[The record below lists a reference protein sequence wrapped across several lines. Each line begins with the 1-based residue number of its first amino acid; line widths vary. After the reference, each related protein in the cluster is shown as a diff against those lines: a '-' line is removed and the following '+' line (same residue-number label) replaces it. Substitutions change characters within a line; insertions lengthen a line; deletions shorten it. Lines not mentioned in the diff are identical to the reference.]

1 MAAVRAGLRRIG
13 YRLAACLIAAAAL
26 AGCPQHPHGASSGA
40 ARDLR
45 VPLSQ
50 AERDYLESL
59 PPLRVGVDPR
69 WAPMAFVDP
78 QGRIDG
84 ISADYL
90 DFVKSTLGVRF
101 RLVPTRSWGE
111 TIRLANE
118 GRIDIVVAVSQFD
131 GLAPGFSLSTP
142 YVSYPL
148 VIVTRE
154 TAPFIGSLQDLE
166 GAQVAI
172 VGDVQAAHLR
182 FPGLPSVHAVTVGS
196 AEEGLD
202 AVAQAR
208 AFAYIGNLGVID
220 RLVRE
225 RYAGTLRV
233 AAPADRIQD
242 LSFGVAPHFAPLLP
256 LINRVLSDIP
266 EIERERIQN
275 SWLSSRFTF
284 GVAPRTLWLVLT
296 PLGAVTMVFLA
307 LLSFNMLRLR
317 KEVRHRRRT
326 ERELVFETRFKALL
340 MDTVPIPVCVKDAD
354 GRYVAVNPAYEQ
366 AMGVRSEHVV
376 GKILPPPGPGR
387 DVDVDVFT
395 QAARAVIETGRPAQG
410 ELRYRGHDDT
420 THEAVYW
427 VRLCSGEDDDRAA
440 VLCAFVD
447 VSDLR
452 RMERRE
458 LEHKRRLVELT
469 QALPS
474 VVFQMRLR
482 RAPRPRFELVFA
494 NRRADAL
501 VRSQDTHATDAFA
514 PFVRSLD
521 PAQRRRLT
529 KMFLRSARLLER
541 VRAEFMLEMPDG
553 RLAWFHVEAEPRLRE
568 DGSVEWNGYLHDV
581 TEAKESH
588 AALIDAKHEAEE
600 AARGR
605 DAFIATVSHELRT
618 PMSGIIGILQLL
630 DHDALAEDDRRLV
643 EMAGNAAELLLRILN
658 DILDFAKSENGE
670 FSLESTP
677 ICIAEIVE
685 RAAGFVAPE
694 IQRKGLRLQVDIS
707 RAVAPRHLG
716 DMQRLGQVLLNLLGN
731 AVKFTER
738 GAVSLTVEVLGET
751 AASQALCLRIADT
764 GIGISPDDQARLF
777 SPFSQARGT
786 VGSGYGGTGLGLAI
800 CRRLIERMGGAIAL
814 ESALGQGTTVT
825 VTLDLPIDGTP
836 LATDADG
843 HGGISL
849 DADAA
854 APHASER
861 ASRRVLLVEDQ
872 LINRE
877 VLRRQLAS
885 LSVVDCDLAEDGVQA
900 LQAYEQGDY
909 ALVITDCAMPL
920 LDGLTLVERIRR
932 RERDGAV
939 EGDPGRRTVLVVL
952 TADATAQKREACFDA
967 GADEVFVKPLS
978 IEQLRALL
986 VRHRLIDSRNAG
998 CADALVRDALWQQL
1012 CRTLAADLNALLTS
1026 SSRGDSDRMHELA
1039 HAIAGTAAWFQ
1050 LRAVADAAVRLQEA
1064 LAQQQGVQA
1073 SVTGLSAAIERAIAQ
1088 ACSSE

>member
-13 YRLAACLIAAAAL
+13 YRLAACLIAVAAL
-26 AGCPQHPHGASSGA
+26 AGCPQHPHVASSGA

-50 AERDYLESL
+50 AERNYLESL
-59 PPLRVGVDPR
+59 PPLRLGVDPR
-69 WAPMAFVDP
+69 WAPMAFVDR

-90 DFVKSTLGVRF
+90 DFLKSALGFRF

-118 GRIDIVVAVSQFD
+118 GRIDMVVAVSQFD
-131 GLAPGFSLSTP
+131 GLAPGFGLSTP

-166 GAQVAI
+166 GARVAI
-172 VGDVQAAHLR
+172 VGDVQTAHLR

-196 AEEGLD
+196 AEDGLD

-233 AAPADRIQD
+233 AAPADRVQE
-242 LSFGVAPHFAPLLP
+242 LSFGVAPQFAPLLP
-256 LINRVLSDIP
+256 LIDRVLSDIP
-266 EIERERIQN
+266 EIERDRIQN

-340 MDTVPIPVCVKDAD
+340 MDTVPIPVCVKDAE

-395 QAARAVIETGRPAQG
+395 QAARAVLETGRPAQG

-427 VRLCSGEDDDRAA
+427 VRLCSGEDDGRAA

-474 VVFQMRLR
+474 VVFQLRLR
-482 RAPRPRFELVFA
+482 RAPRPTFELVFA
-494 NRRADAL
+494 NRRADTL
-501 VRSQDTHATDAFA
+501 VRSHDTHATDAFA

-521 PAQRRRLT
+521 LPQRRRLT

-553 RLAWFHVEAEPRLRE
+553 RLAWFHVEAEPRSRE

-600 AARGR
+600 AASAR

-630 DHDALAEDDRRLV
+630 DHDALADDDRRLV
-643 EMAGNAAELLLRILN
+643 AMAGNAAELLLRILN

-670 FSLESTP
+670 FSLESAP

-694 IQRKGLRLQVDIS
+694 IERKGLQLHVHIS

-738 GAVSLTVEVLGET
+738 GSVSLTVEVLGET
-751 AASQALCLRIADT
+751 ASTQALCLRIADT
-764 GIGISPDDQARLF
+764 GIGISRDDQARLF

-786 VGSGYGGTGLGLAI
+786 AGSGYGGTGLGLAI
-800 CRRLIERMGGAIAL
+800 CRRLIERMGGAITL

-836 LATDADG
+836 LGVDC
-843 HGGISL
+843 HGGSSL
-849 DADAA
+849 RADAA
-854 APHASER
+854 PPRASES
-861 ASRRVLLVEDQ
+861 APRRILLVEDQ

-877 VLRRQLAS
+877 VLKRQLAN

-900 LQAYEQGDY
+900 LKAYEQGDY
-909 ALVITDCAMPL
+909 AMVITDCAMPL

-939 EGDPGRRTVLVVL
+939 GGDPGRRTVLVVL

-986 VRHRLIDSRNAG
+986 VRHRLVDSWNTG
-998 CADALVRDALWQQL
+998 FDDALVRDELWQQL

-1026 SSRGDSDRMHELA
+1026 SSKGDSGHMHEVA

-1050 LRAVADAAVRLQEA
+1050 LRAVADAAVRLQQA
-1064 LAQQQGVQA
+1064 LEQQEGVQA
-1073 SVTGLSAAIERAIAQ
+1073 SVRALSAAIERAIAQ
-1088 ACSSE
+1088 ACSLG